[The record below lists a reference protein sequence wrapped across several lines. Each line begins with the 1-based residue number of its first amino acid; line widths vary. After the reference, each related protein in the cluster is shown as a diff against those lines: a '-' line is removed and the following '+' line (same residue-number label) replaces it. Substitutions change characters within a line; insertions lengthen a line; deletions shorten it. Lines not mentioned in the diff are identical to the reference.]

1 MLWKNTIAA
10 DHTEGEPPSRGST
23 ILVNIGSIWNNS
35 AALRKMAA
43 MNVASSASRDCA
55 TRLMVSAAGRSA
67 MARVLALYFPLRDL
81 GGQSAFAH
89 PLFEVPQ
96 MLVQLLERKAEREE
110 MFQGIAGQ
118 GSRET
123 LAANRGN

>member
-1 MLWKNTIAA
+1 MVWKNTMAT

-23 ILVNIGSIWNNS
+23 ILVNIGSIWNSS

-43 MNVASSASRDCA
+43 MNVASNASRDCA

-67 MARVLALYFPLRDL
+67 MVRVLALSLPLRDL
-81 GGQSAFAH
+81 GGHSAFAH

-96 MLVQLLERKAEREE
+96 MLVHLLERKSEGEK
-110 MFQGIAGQ
+110 MFQRIAGQ
-118 GSRET
+118 GSR
-123 LAANRGN
+123 

>member
-1 MLWKNTIAA
+1 MAWKNTIAT
-10 DHTEGEPPSRGST
+10 DHTEGGPPSRGST
-23 ILVNIGSIWNNS
+23 ILVNIGSIWNSS

-55 TRLMVSAAGRSA
+55 TGLMGSGAGNSA
-67 MARVLALYFPLRDL
+67 MVRVLALSLPLRDL

-96 MLVQLLERKAEREE
+96 MLVQLLDRKSEGVK
-110 MFQGIAGQ
+110 MFQRIA
-118 GSRET
+118 
-123 LAANRGN
+123 